1 MRCRVYRRWGY
12 CPRFPPL
19 PKPRRACRHIHS
31 TGRVWKR
38 AILLV
43 QKVVG
48 MAVAVPL
55 VPILRRNVKRR
66 APNCSDDWQPNV
78 GSNLRTTGYRDISM
92 NGRLTHRHR
101 HRHIPPVPAHNFHP
115 CFMVPVPPKNQPT
128 NPRLETNPRRVVTRN
143 QETRVYHV
151 SIKPRNN
158 NSRLPTITNY
168 WIPANARNGERC
180 GCIKKWKRSRRRSS
194 RIEYARPKRVYVHVH
209 DERRAFLYHPH
220 GASPAVI
227 PVAAAAAAGE
237 TRARTTADRIVPNYR
252 SLTPNRQSARNN
264 NAMLVMVPSE
274 KRTRQNT
281 TNLKR
286 TLTLRTKRTR
296 TRKKKTCPLS
306 AHAMS
311 CGKSI
316 CWN

>member
-12 CPRFPPL
+12 CPRLLFPPL
-19 PKPRRACRHIHS
+19 PKPKRACRHS

-92 NGRLTHRHR
+92 NGRLTHRHI
-101 HRHIPPVPAHNFHP
+101 HMPPVPVHNSHP
-115 CFMVPVPPKNQPT
+115 CFMVPFPSKNQPT
-128 NPRLETNPRRVVTRN
+128 NRN
-143 QETRVYHV
+143 QETRH
-151 SIKPRNN
+151 IKPR